1 MGILDRF
8 RTTPAELAPSNV
20 DVSWIDIEEWRGWDA
35 PGNFISGESH
45 YKDALTA
52 LAGPPRDEGYLIPVK
67 VAIIR
72 EPTNT
77 YDSNAFRAEVD
88 GRHIGYLA
96 RHIAAQLSGPLDA
109 VGCGR
114 FEVCGIL
121 RGGSEDAPN
130 IGVHVWLGRRL
141 SPGPEIMQRDEG
153 GLVSWPPY
161 DDEGKETA
169 SSSGRRRASPG
180 VSTDPSNRSTGTG
193 PGYLRGNHYTEYTN
207 QVKELRRSGLTDEAE
222 QLLLELIA
230 ATEAEA
236 EAKDWGVAPWYYE
249 QLAILYSKRHEK
261 DREIA
266 ILERF
271 ARAPHAPGASVSKL
285 LTRLSKKRTARNV

>member
-1 MGILDRF
+1 MGLLDRF
-8 RTTPAELAPSNV
+8 RKTPTALAPANV
-20 DVSWIDIEEWRGWDA
+20 GVGWTGTEEWHEWDA

-45 YKDALTA
+45 YKAALTA
-52 LAGPPRDEGYLIPVK
+52 LAGPPRQEGYLIPVK
-67 VAIIR
+67 VAIVR
-72 EPTNT
+72 EPTNA

-88 GRHIGYLA
+88 GRHVGYLS
-96 RHIAAQLSGPLDA
+96 RHIAAQLAGPLDA
-109 VGCGR
+109 AGCGR
-114 FEVCGIL
+114 FEVCGVL
-121 RGGSEDAPN
+121 RGGSVDAPN
-130 IGVHVWLGRRL
+130 IGIHVWLSRRL
-141 SPGPEIMQRDEG
+141 SQGPEIMQRDEG

-161 DDEGKETA
+161 DDEGKETP

-180 VSTDPSNRSTGTG
+180 VSSDPSSRSTGTG
-193 PGYLRGNHYTEYTN
+193 PGYLRGNHYTEYTD

-222 QLLLELIA
+222 ELLLELIT

-236 EAKDWGVAPWYYE
+236 KAKNWGVAPWYYE

-271 ARAPHAPGASVSKL
+271 ARAPHAPGTSVSKL
-285 LTRLSKKRTARNV
+285 LARLSKKKAADG

>member
-1 MGILDRF
+1 MGFLDRF
-8 RTTPAELAPSNV
+8 RKTSTELAPANV
-20 DVSWIDIEEWRGWDA
+20 GTSWTGTEEWREWDA

-45 YKDALTA
+45 YMAALTA
-52 LAGPPRDEGYLIPVK
+52 LAGPPRHEGYLIPVM
-67 VAIIR
+67 VTIIR
-72 EPTNT
+72 EATNT

-88 GRHIGYLA
+88 GRHVGYLA

-114 FEVCGIL
+114 FEVCGVL
-121 RGGSEDAPN
+121 RGGSVDAPN
-130 IGVHVWLGRRL
+130 IGIHVWLGRRL
-141 SPGPEIMQRDEG
+141 SPGPEIMQRDVG

-169 SSSGRRRASPG
+169 SNSGRRRASPG
-180 VSTDPSNRSTGTG
+180 VSTDPSSHSIGTG
-193 PGYLRGNHYTEYTN
+193 PGYLRGNHYTEYTD

-222 QLLLELIA
+222 ELLLELIA
-230 ATEAEA
+230 EAEA
-236 EAKDWGVAPWYYE
+236 EAKAKDWGVAPWYYE

-261 DREIA
+261 NREIA

-285 LTRLSKKRTARNV
+285 LARLSKKTARNG

>member
-8 RTTPAELAPSNV
+8 RTTPTELAPVNV
-20 DVSWIDIEEWRGWDA
+20 GASWTGTEEWRGWDA

-45 YKDALTA
+45 YKAALTA
-52 LAGPPRDEGYLIPVK
+52 LAGPPRHEGYLIPVK
-67 VAIIR
+67 VAIVR
-72 EPTNT
+72 EPTNA
-77 YDSNAFRAEVD
+77 YDPNAFRAEVD
-88 GRHIGYLA
+88 GHHIGYLA
-96 RHIAAQLSGPLDA
+96 RHIAAQLADPLDA
-109 VGCGR
+109 AGCGR

-121 RGGSEDAPN
+121 RGGSVDAPN
-130 IGVHVWLGRRL
+130 IGIHVWLSRRL
-141 SPGPEIMQRDEG
+141 SPGPEILQRDEG

-180 VSTDPSNRSTGTG
+180 VSIDPSSPSTGTG
-193 PGYLRGNHYTEYTN
+193 PGYLRGNHYTEYTD

-222 QLLLELIA
+222 ELLLELIA

-236 EAKDWGVAPWYYE
+236 KAMNWGVAPWYYE

-271 ARAPHAPGASVSKL
+271 ARAPHAPGASVPKL
-285 LTRLSKKRTARNV
+285 LARLSKKKAARDG